1 MPYERT
7 SDTDPGD
14 DIKPRSSRE
23 KGGRSASQTRIIEFA
38 ILFCRGVVVVVVV
51 AAAAGKRMDDWALC
65 LACLR
70 KVMLISGGFRC
81 DVSTMLP
88 ECVIRIAAPPGL
100 LVR

>member
-1 MPYERT
+1 M
-7 SDTDPGD
+7 
-14 DIKPRSSRE
+14 
-23 KGGRSASQTRIIEFA
+23 GGQPARRVFIEFA
-38 ILFCRGVVVVVVV
+38 ILFCRGVVVVVVVVVV

-81 DVSTMLP
+81 DVSTMSP